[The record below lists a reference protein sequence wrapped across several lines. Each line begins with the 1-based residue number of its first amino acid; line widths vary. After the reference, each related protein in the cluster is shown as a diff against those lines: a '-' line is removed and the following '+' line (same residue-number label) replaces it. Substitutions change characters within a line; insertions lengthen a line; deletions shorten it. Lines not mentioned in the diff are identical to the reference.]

1 MKKYRFA
8 TLLSVVAL
16 ALSLTACGG
25 SVQPTESYYLSP
37 DFTEVKSSASFGSE
51 GVKIPAEYAVDTS
64 YATKSF
70 TFEEWTGKIDDT
82 ASSREDKYQS
92 QVVALNELP
101 HHTAHTVVYGS
112 VEDAVFGAR
121 DYDFSRSKYY
131 KLLTGEENKWQLAV
145 YENVSDAEKAGV
157 YGEFFKPEFDLSSA
171 PVYEGDGTVGS
182 YGKCYYG
189 GFKEVT
195 LPASWQTQGFDFPI
209 YSNIFY
215 PWNTYKNG
223 NVELPN
229 APKKTNPVG
238 FYLTEFNVDSEWL
251 EKNRSVYISFGGVE
265 SCYYLWVNGHE
276 VGYSEDSYDTSEF
289 DITPYLNADGSANTL
304 AVMVMRWCDGSYFE
318 NQDFLR
324 LAGIFRD
331 VYLYSAP
338 AVQIFDYTVTTDLDD
353 SYKNADL
360 GVSVKLLNRTS
371 SELSDGFEVCLQ
383 LFDADGSEVLC
394 TRNKLDGGISA
405 QKTAAVDFAETLA
418 PELWSDESPYLYTLV
433 LSLCDGSGNYYGSV
447 SQQLGF
453 RELSF
458 TRAEGNGKA
467 DYYDTVLLNGNEI
480 LLKGVN
486 RHDSNGEKGKYVP
499 HELYEKDVEI
509 MKQLN
514 INALRTSHYPDDEY
528 LYYLCDKY
536 GILMIAECN
545 LETHYA
551 VNDIQT
557 MKFFS
562 NVLEDRVDSLFER
575 EKNRTSV
582 IIWSLGNESSRS
594 PAFEE
599 RIADLK
605 SRDSTRMVHF
615 ESYGTDSGV
624 DVGSGMYWDI
634 NGMNNMGN
642 AENHMPWIQCEY
654 AHAMGN
660 SVGHLYEYWE
670 AVREHDNLL
679 GAFIWDF
686 VDQTL
691 YTEVPEGK
699 NDYLGTGYF
708 YAYGGTWNDAINS
721 GDFCQNGIV
730 SPDRT
735 VQPEGAEVK
744 YVYQN
749 VWFKTAEPDAD
760 LKAGKFAVYNE
771 FKTLNL
777 NNFDFEYDLLCDG
790 KVRHSG
796 TFEIDCKPKKQTSFY
811 ISYSLPDDA
820 DGEWYIVFRCK
831 LKQDTLWAK
840 AGYVIAEEKA
850 ELISSGKYLPSVI
863 TEELS
868 FEKGEMWVASGEGF
882 SASFDPE
889 TGALSSYIVNG
900 EELLAAPASP
910 AYRRAKLSND
920 TNDFWDKVTVGE
932 LTSLTDKLD
941 SGDKDLRVE
950 IEAVY
955 SLNNANGAEQTVT
968 YTVYGN
974 GMISIKAVLNQGSGN
989 PDLARYGFTLP
1000 LIADFEDIEF
1010 YGDGPADGYND
1021 RARAG
1026 MPGIY
1031 KTTVTESLFPYGK
1044 PQDSGL
1050 KMNVRWFKLS
1060 TQGGT
1065 NLIAYCGYCGKNDA
1079 QALHYTPAQIANA
1092 KYTYSLPTD
1101 ITATY
1106 LTVGISRGTGGASCG
1121 PATLEQY
1128 TISHGKQTVEFTI
1141 MPVNK

>member
-1 MKKYRFA
+1 MKIYRFG
-8 TLLSVVAL
+8 TLLCAAAL
-16 ALSLTACGG
+16 ALSLSSCAKG
-25 SVQPTESYYLSP
+25 SQKPNSYYLSA
-37 DFTEVKSSASFGSE
+37 DFTEVQGSVKFG
-51 GVKIPAEYAVDTS
+51 GVKIPAEYSVDVS
-64 YATKSF
+64 YKTKPF
-70 TFEEWTGKIDDT
+70 TFDEWTGKVDDAAT
-82 ASSREDKYQS
+82 AREDKYQS
-92 QVVALNELP
+92 QVVSLNELP

-145 YENVSDAEKAGV
+145 YENVKDAEKAGV
-157 YGEFFKPEFDLSSA
+157 YGEFYKTEFDLSSA
-171 PVYEGDGTVGS
+171 PVYEGSETVGS

-195 LPASWQTQGFDFPI
+195 LPASWQSQGFDFPI

-223 NVELPN
+223 NVEMPN
-229 APKKTNPVG
+229 APTKTNPVG
-238 FYLTEFNVDSEWL
+238 FYLTDFTVDREWL

-265 SCYYLWVNGHE
+265 SCFYLWVNGHE

-289 DITPYLNADGSANTL
+289 DLTPYLNRDGSANTL

-353 SYKNADL
+353 NYKNADL

-371 SELSDGFEVCLQ
+371 ADISDGFEIAMQ
-383 LFDADGSEVLC
+383 LFAADGSEVLC
-394 TRNKLDGGISA
+394 SKKKLESVISP
-405 QKTAAVDFAETLA
+405 QKTAVIDLSETLT

-433 LSLCDGSGNYYGSV
+433 LSLCDSSGNYYGSL

-458 TRAEGNGKA
+458 TRTEGNGKA
-467 DYYDTVLLNGNEI
+467 DYYDTVLLNGSEI

-486 RHDSNGEKGKYVP
+486 RHDSNGETGKYVS
-499 HELYEKDVEI
+499 HELYEKDVQI

-514 INALRTSHYPDDEY
+514 INALRTSHYPNDEY

-562 NVLEDRVDSLFER
+562 NVLNDRVDSLFER

-582 IIWSLGNESSRS
+582 MIWSLGNESSRS

-599 RIADLK
+599 CIKDLK

-624 DVGSGMYWDI
+624 DIGSGMYWDI
-634 NGMNNMGN
+634 NGMTNMGN

-660 SVGHLYEYWE
+660 SVGNLYEYWE
-670 AVREHDNLL
+670 PIREHDNLL

-699 NDYLGTGYF
+699 NDYLGTGYY
-708 YAYGGTWNDAINS
+708 YAYGGAWNDAINS

-735 VQPEGAEVK
+735 IQPEGAEVK

-749 VWFKTAEPDAD
+749 VWFKIDESDP
-760 LKAGKFAVYNE
+760 KAGKFMVYNE

-777 NNFDFEYDLLCDG
+777 NNFDFGYELLCDG
-790 KVRHSG
+790 EVKESG
-796 TFEIDCKPKKQTSFY
+796 SFEVDCNPKSQTSFKLDY
-811 ISYSLPDDA
+811 NVSDDA
-820 DGEWYIVFRCK
+820 DGEWYVILCCK
-831 LKQDTLWAK
+831 LRADTRWAK

-850 ELISSGKYLPSVI
+850 EICTSDKKIPDADGSAPS
-863 TEELS
+863 L
-868 FEKGEMWVASGEGF
+868 EKGDMWVVSGEGF
-882 SASFDPE
+882 SASFDPKD
-889 TGALSSYIVNG
+889 GALTSYVFSG

-910 AYRRAKLSND
+910 VYRRAKLSND
-920 TNDFWDKVTVGE
+920 NNDFWDKVTLGE
-932 LTSLTDKLD
+932 LKSLTDKAGSD
-941 SGDKDLRVE
+941 GHSIE

-955 SLNNANGAEQTVT
+955 SLTNASGAEQSVT
-968 YTVYGN
+968 YTVSGN
-974 GMISIKAVLNQGSGN
+974 GMIAVKAVLDQGSGN

-1010 YGDGPADGYND
+1010 YGDGPEDGYND

-1050 KMNVRWFKLS
+1050 KMNVRWFKLR
-1060 TQGGT
+1060 TAGGSSVT
-1065 NLIAYCGYCGKNDA
+1065 AYCGGNDA
-1079 QALHYTPAQIANA
+1079 QALHFTPAEISKA
-1092 KYTYSLPTD
+1092 KYTYDLPLD
-1101 ITATY
+1101 AAATY

-1128 TISHGKQTVEFTI
+1128 TISHGKKTIEFAI
-1141 MPVNK
+1141 LPENK